1 MTKSKY
7 ISILLGATLF
17 FGCSEPKTM
26 KVKNVTYLFVRGAST
41 NANGIVDVELWKKE
55 GTEDLYTPSLTK
67 NDMIR
72 FVH

>member
-1 MTKSKY
+1 MF
-7 ISILLGATLF
+7 LLAATLF
-17 FGCSEPKTM
+17 FGCSKQKTM
-26 KVKNVTYLFVRGAST
+26 KVKNVTYSFIRAAST
-41 NANGIVDVELWKKE
+41 NSNGIVDVELWKKE

>member
-17 FGCSEPKTM
+17 FGCAEQKTM
-26 KVKNVTYLFVRGAST
+26 KVKNVTYLFVRAAST